1 MTGLCRMFS
10 LSHWLRFCRLPSGE
24 TCSERLRIVGL
35 RRSIQLWLVQRLLR
49 VNASV
54 PWPVHWTS
62 HISFADRI
70 MRVDPTT
77 YPGLSPSVHI
87 QAMNGVRIGRNLRLG
102 PGAKVISANHNLTD
116 YLQHVDADPIIIGD
130 NVWIG
135 ANACILPGVRL
146 GNHVVVAAGA
156 VVTKSFDEDDILIA
170 GVPARKLRD
179 LPPYEGAGRIPA
191 ELSSLDGT

>member
-1 MTGLCRMFS
+1 
-10 LSHWLRFCRLPSGE
+10 
-24 TCSERLRIVGL
+24 
-35 RRSIQLWLVQRLLR
+35 
-49 VNASV
+49 
-54 PWPVHWTS
+54 
-62 HISFADRI
+62 
-70 MRVDPTT
+70 
-77 YPGLSPSVHI
+77 
-87 QAMNGVRIGRNLRLG
+87 MNGVRIGRNLRLG